1 MIHLNK
7 FLDRIRIEEQRNSK
21 NFVMSLREAQDL
33 HTDITKLLI
42 VLQELTTKA
51 PVTTTEP
58 NNNNEIIQVQV
69 NPGNK
74 W

>member
-51 PVTTTEP
+51 PVTEP
-58 NNNNEIIQVQV
+58 DNNEIIQVQV
-69 NPGNK
+69 SSDNK